1 MKRSSFG
8 TMCGGTL
15 LLGCVLVVLLGVG
28 WMMNCYKFTQLDFK
42 SPVKA
47 EVLRGIGLFPPIG
60 AVMGW
65 ISIDDTPCRNRPPVA
80 RFKVT
85 PVE

>member
-1 MKRSSFG
+1 MLMFI
-8 TMCGGTL
+8 
-15 LLGCVLVVLLGVG
+15 LVVCLGTG
-28 WMMNCYKFTQLDFK
+28 WVMNCVKFARLDFK
-42 SPVKA
+42 QPVKA

-65 ISIDDTPCRNRPPVA
+65 IQIDDTPSNRPPVA
-80 RFKVT
+80 RFKVI